1 MKNTATHHHH
11 HHAPALARHEQLD
24 KATIRRLS
32 QLKPWLSTA
41 HLFLEYVFIFS
52 AILLVN
58 QFRNPILYV
67 LAVMWIGARQHA
79 MAIMLH
85 EASHYRIVKNK
96 KLNDLLGEVF
106 LAFPLF
112 VTVHSYRL
120 SHMAHHRHTNTSFDP
135 DWVSKETPEWEF
147 PKTRKELFFIL
158 AKILMGMNA
167 FWMIKLIFSGG
178 RSAKANEAS
187 VKKEKKASRYF
198 VAGRI
203 SYYVGLIAVLSYF
216 GLWLHFLLFWIVPL
230 FTWLQVILR
239 IRSIAE
245 HFGLDYDHT
254 FTSSRT
260 TYPSVFDRIFLVSKN
275 VWFHLDH
282 HLYPSVPFY
291 NLPALHQELQKI
303 PSFKEKAH
311 ITQSY
316 YGVLMECT
324 NDRIT
329 HTQHE
334 HGPALST

>member
-1 MKNTATHHHH
+1 MKHTAAHNHHHT
-11 HHAPALARHEQLD
+11 PPLARHEQLD
-24 KATIRRLS
+24 KATVRRLS

-41 HLFLEYVFIFS
+41 HLLLEYAFIFG

-58 QFRNPILYV
+58 QFPNPFLYI

-96 KLNDLLGEVF
+96 TLNDWLGEVL

-112 VTVHSYRL
+112 VTVRSYRM

-135 DWVSKETPEWEF
+135 DWVSKETPDWVF
-147 PKTRKELFFIL
+147 PKTRKALFIIL
-158 AKILMGMNA
+158 AKILLGMNA
-167 FWMIKLIFSGG
+167 FWMVKLIVSGG
-178 RSAKANEAS
+178 RSASAGDAS
-187 VKKEKKASRYF
+187 VSKEKNVSRTF

-203 SYYVGLIAVLSYF
+203 SYYVALITILSYY
-216 GLWLHFLLFWIVPL
+216 GLWLQFLLFWIVPL

-239 IRSIAE
+239 VRSIAE
-245 HFGLDYDHT
+245 HFGIEYDHT
-254 FTSSRT
+254 FTNART
-260 TYPSVFDRIFLVSKN
+260 TYPSLFDRIFLVSKN

-291 NLPALHQELQKI
+291 NLPALHEALQKI
-303 PSFKEKAH
+303 PSFRDKAH

-316 YGVLMECT
+316 WGVLMECT
-324 NDRIT
+324 
-329 HTQHE
+329 E
-334 HGPALST
+334 HPEQTAARQEEPTLATG